1 MTVDQDAF
9 EDVADLATALGFLDA
24 TGQVDAG
31 WFSDPSSRMGGVLRD
46 PRQRAALVRFVQDLM
61 ADAGPPPADLP
72 GGSWLPLLQLTP
84 AAHLSLVLGTGTQGV
99 VVSVGLQLTA
109 ATPGSTHASA
119 TLLLPLLRV
128 PTATGEPVRFLP
140 GSTDAADHDD
150 ATALITGTV
159 TVGDPALRDV
169 SLTAKVPMT
178 AGGIPSLGVALHGL
192 TLPGTA
198 TPVDLALDTAG
209 SLGGQ
214 LSHLLTTLVQ
224 AEAAAATGAV
234 RELLGLAGLL
244 PGDGAVPPLP
254 VGDLLTRGL
263 PAFVDWLKTLATTPQ
278 ATHDWLAHIA
288 TLVGGTVSATA
299 PYAFSLAIGRAQLA
313 VSLGIG
319 TDDTGGFVLTPD
331 IALSVAT
338 AGTPA
343 LSVGID
349 AVLLRAE
356 LGHTPSVRALPHLE
370 LSARYGGDT
379 GSLVTISG
387 PPYVQVGSLRAG
399 LALDGDRRPVLVLAA
414 ERVDLGTDQPTAHHH
429 DVLDLT
435 APDALA
441 EVGKEAVA
449 GILGGL
455 GPAGTAVNV
464 LLGFDPPPSH
474 ATDPAWPTVSL
485 PALVTDPIGAVAA
498 YHRDVL
504 ALGGTGYAD
513 LLAVIPAIAGRT
525 AAIEGS
531 GTDDAPWSVPLVGGV
546 AIAVSANAGV
556 LHVGLRWAPTL
567 PALGSAGPVPG
578 FAVSVGLLG
587 LVLPPAGATATPL
600 PVSVTALPGV
610 GLEVSLRGPGG
621 APFAAGDAGLALAVP
636 AAIAALSWSP
646 ADGLR
651 IDLGLPGAT
660 VSVDGT
666 TSALPVPALVGG
678 QLVLPTDVPWPLLE
692 ALLAHALRAA
702 HPAWVRALPDLLHL
716 GTPGGGLAA
725 HLPGGLAA
733 FVDDP
738 IGSLKTLLASVVT
751 GAEGTAALRALAARL
766 GELAGPVGAVT
777 VRGRGTP
784 DDPFAVELDTGA
796 AASPVAGTVQAAVW
810 LDPAGPPT
818 DVAVLTAALE
828 PATLTA
834 WLGGTAGATA
844 LDLPAVAG
852 LLGAAATATGG
863 PLAALL
869 SGRDT
874 TGPGLSA
881 LATRL
886 SGGDGLL
893 PGGLPDLP
901 GATSSTLAGVT
912 HGQLSTRVDLAALLA
927 GAPDPAVT
935 VYVTGPFTPPWP
947 GMADHT
953 VDLTTA
959 GLAATAFDVTGPA
972 STDGPWHVRLPARA
986 ACGGAD
992 ADAQLAA
999 QAARLARVVDAVG
1012 ARHPG
1017 EVVLVAHG
1025 AVGQAARLVAGADAA
1040 VAKLV
1045 LLGVPGRPVD
1055 FDVLDVGPGGDTF
1068 QLLRRLLPAV
1078 DAARPDSPDLVV
1090 ARDLLGTL
1098 GYAYDS
1104 AAPATEFTPP
1114 RPTPTRTPPTWS
1126 VRGTVDATRP
1136 LAAVIGAGLA
1146 AELPAAS
1153 TAAPAPV
1160 ALRAG
1165 LRAQLHAAP
1174 VAAAADA
1181 AGVAVDTEVRLDLGG
1196 LPLAGG
1202 PLVPPTLAVTVS
1214 LSRPGGWLAGGP
1226 QGVAL
1231 RAGASRTP
1239 ALRRA
1244 DLQVELDLSA
1254 DPGVRV
1260 RLTLT
1265 DVTALGLDRAAL
1277 VLGDGGEP
1285 FGPEARVLLGRLAS
1299 SLATA
1304 PPNGAVAG
1312 VVDLLAAVGLI
1323 DPAVTAPDVGFS
1335 VDALTRLFLD
1345 PAGQLR
1351 EALGAPQARAAAAD
1365 ALRRVIPTAAG
1376 TGTDVTLE
1384 HGGLGLTL
1392 SLAEPATLRLA
1403 TGADGIDLPGGVAVT
1418 ADLSVDT
1425 GGSWSG
1431 TVDVMGSGPPGPAG
1445 RPGLRFAASAG
1456 SPPALAVHVDGGL
1469 PGLPTEL
1476 PLWPLPSG
1484 GAVVDALP
1492 VAAALLLGELGR
1504 LVLTAARSHVADP
1517 ATGIAARLDPALT
1530 FLGLLDGS
1538 SPPRMRL
1545 PAGLFAD
1552 PVHWLEHTFAGD
1564 GPGIDGDRVAQLVDA
1579 VRPLLALPAAPHG
1592 TLPLP
1597 GGVSLV
1603 VAKDGDGARLTLQ
1616 VARGQTDA
1624 AGHLAVEVDAGLTV
1638 YAARAPIPHLA
1649 VTVGPAGSTAAL
1661 ALTLDGTSL
1670 GAALETG
1677 AGDTVPLFPNTPGL
1691 GSLAGGAVTF
1701 ALPLVL
1707 DRLEASAPAPIPA
1720 AIAAARTALGLG
1732 APHVDPTQVRQLAAD
1747 PAGELTRR
1755 LAANGAG
1762 ALAQLIGIVRPALPG
1777 DWTVDTS
1784 DPHAVAVTVG
1794 IGPTRQH
1801 VALGYAVSPPSFRL
1815 DASVGITLPGLPGGP
1830 HGATASLDGS
1840 VRVIVDQT
1848 GLRLVDATVG
1858 VDPAKP
1864 LALGPIPLAPLLD
1877 LQVGPEAVGGPHVAA
1892 GLATGDGAHTR
1903 AILGSIGVTAPVHV
1917 AVGTRTDG
1925 VDDPT
1930 PDLGAVAGS
1939 LVLPSV
1945 VDIALQN
1952 PTVQSLLARPAVHG
1966 ASFSAGSLTLEGV
1979 LTGVLLDDSGGL
1991 DTGLFALDPGDLLA
2005 RVMRLAHNIAAG
2017 APSVTIGEHL
2027 TVGIAREGA
2036 APDAHVGLGISI
2048 AAGQRVALSH
2058 GALQLSVEVD
2068 ATWVD
2073 VVHATPGLSLLI
2085 FDDDGTTFTLS
2096 VAPRLVIDGVGLRV
2110 SRASGPLLATAISVG
2125 SLAVSGL
2132 LEIGP
2137 GGVEAGGARLE
2148 LADLSMAPASASGG
2162 DNAVAQGLLGNA
2174 AQTGS
2179 GGDATALRPAFS
2191 PALALQYAVGGQLE
2205 WSLRAGPG
2213 DGPWWVQVQR
2223 HFGPLSIEQIGF
2235 GVDQDGHQVTGVR
2248 VLLDGGISLAGLA
2261 LSVEQLSVGA
2271 HWPTATD
2278 GGPPLTDPAA
2288 WSIDLGGLAVGA
2300 TESSVSLAGAL
2311 RKRANPPDY
2320 VGILVAKVGPYGLTA
2335 FGGYGKYAVPGGD
2348 QFTALFVVAA
2358 VSAPIGGPP
2367 AFFITGLGG
2376 GAGVNRRLVLPAT
2389 LNDFPNYPLV
2399 AALDPNSALARNPD
2413 GALDS
2418 LAVAF
2423 PPERGSFW
2431 LAAGISFTSFS
2442 LVEVVAVV
2450 AVSIGDDLQIAL
2462 LGLARLALPA
2472 PEAPIA
2478 QLELALQARFALKE
2492 GVVSVLAQLTDNSW
2506 LLSPSCRLT
2515 GGFAFVSFFGANP
2528 HAGEFVLSI
2537 GGYHPAFHR
2546 DGYPAVPR
2554 VGFRWAISDV
2564 LTISGQSYFALTSE
2578 AIMAG
2583 TRFTASLSLGL
2594 IWASLTLGVD
2604 AIIYFDPFH
2613 FVADGYAAIEAGVTI
2628 DIDFGWF
2635 GHLRISTSFHL
2646 GATVHVEGP
2655 NFHGSATIDLDVT
2668 SVTIAFGDTSDH
2680 STGALDWA
2688 GFSAKYLTAGGAPVL
2703 SAMPQTGQV
2712 IGSPQAS
2719 GTASDDGSQDRPW
2732 RFAPEWSVAVA
2743 TTAASTR
2750 LFTSAGMSPFPV
2762 SQTVGIASMGIANV
2776 VSDLFLTLDGP
2787 TGPQQIA
2794 FSNGVPG
2801 LAGVRAELTT
2811 APLPKGV
2818 WTANPPQGQL
2828 PTGDT
2833 VTAGTGAVLVAA
2845 ASQPAEQIALGFHRV
2860 EVTADARKPLPFG
2873 AEQADRSGREAD
2885 AGVAASF
2892 ATGSPT
2898 DPPAANAAAL
2908 DYLRTGVLA
2917 SGLSPLGAA
2926 TFTRDRVAPPTIGLL
2941 TAGIVAPI
2949 TPAPPLQ
2956 AVPPP
2961 AAPVPIDLT
2970 VHPPTVTAVL
2980 AGEPAPAQRAV
2991 DRSSLDLGTV
3001 PVAAAAAVPTALAAA
3016 PAAPASAPATPGNGV
3031 PRARAPQLA
3040 SVLAAA
3046 DPAIAQALHRQ
3057 APVVAPTPA
3066 GLRPSDGGPVTLRA
3080 GVAAE
3085 LLRAPGVVPDHR
3097 SRLDAAG
3104 TSLTGGGMPLT
3115 PGQLA
3120 VAELPNAHRDLDAGA
3135 ARPTLSVAGTAAV
3148 RVVALSRAGE
3158 VLADSTVVDGA
3169 VPVPQHT
3176 GRVALWCVG
3185 GDGARPAGLAGWYGD
3200 ARLPHVG
3207 SGVALAA
3214 DAVVSGAAAPRRGS
3228 RQVAVGHVPGAAA
3241 VSGRGVVT
3249 TRLPADTRTV
3259 VVTVQP
3265 GPGADLSGLVL
3276 GIAGA
3281 QRAVSADGAEVAP
3294 TLVASGARSH
3304 LVYQLT
3310 PEPGAASVDVSVGS
3324 DLRWRLLGVVGG
3336 PDGGA
3341 DGAATVAQRLA
3352 ADGAEALVAPLLRAP
3367 AGAATVTWS
3376 APAKE
3381 G

>member
-9 EDVADLATALGFLDA
+9 EDVADLASALGFLDA

-31 WFSDPSSRMGGVLRD
+31 WFSDPASRMGGVLRD

-61 ADAGPPPADLP
+61 ADAGPPPDGLP
-72 GGSWLPLLQLTP
+72 GGSWLPLLQLTE

-99 VVSVGLQLTA
+99 VVSVGLRLSA

-119 TLLLPLLRV
+119 ILLLPLLRV

-140 GSTDAADHDD
+140 GSTDATDHDD

-159 TVGDPALRDV
+159 TVGDAALRDV
-169 SLTAKVPMT
+169 SLSAKVPMT
-178 AGGIPSLGVALHGL
+178 AGGVPSLGVALHGL
-192 TLPGTA
+192 TLPGTT
-198 TPVDLALDTAG
+198 TPVDVALDTAG
-209 SLGGQ
+209 NLGGQ

-244 PGDGAVPPLP
+244 PADGAVPPLP
-254 VGDLLTRGL
+254 VGDLLVRGL
-263 PAFVDWLKTLATTPQ
+263 PAFIDWLKALATSPQ

-299 PYAFSLAIGRAQLA
+299 PYAVSLAVGRAQVA
-313 VSLGIG
+313 VSLGVG
-319 TDDTGGFVLTPD
+319 SDDTGGFVLTPG

-349 AVLLRAE
+349 ALLLRAE
-356 LGHTPSVRALPHLE
+356 LGHTPSVRALPHLQM
-370 LSARYGGDT
+370 SARYGGDT

-387 PPYVQVGSLRAG
+387 PPYVQVGALRAG

-414 ERVDLGTDQPTAHHH
+414 ERVDLGADKPTAHHH

-435 APDALA
+435 SPDALA

-464 LLGFDPPPSH
+464 LLGFDPPPTH
-474 ATDPAWPTVSL
+474 ATDHAWPTVSL

-567 PALGSAGPVPG
+567 PALGSGGPVPG

-610 GLEVSLRGPGG
+610 GLEVSLRGPRG

-636 AAIAALSWSP
+636 AAIAALAWSP
-646 ADGLR
+646 AGGLR

-660 VSVDGT
+660 VTVDGT

-702 HPAWVRALPDLLHL
+702 HPAWVQGLPDLLHL
-716 GTPGGGLAA
+716 GAPGGGLAA

-733 FVDDP
+733 LVNDP
-738 IGSLKTLLASVVT
+738 IGSVKALLASVVT
-751 GAEGTAALRALAARL
+751 GPEGAAALRALATRL
-766 GELAGPVGAVT
+766 GELAGPAGAVT
-777 VRGRGTP
+777 VAGRGTP
-784 DDPFAVELDTGA
+784 DDPFAVEIDTGA
-796 AASPVAGTVQAAVW
+796 AAAPVAGAVEAAVW

-818 DVAVLTAALE
+818 DLAALTAVLE
-828 PATLTA
+828 PTGLAG
-834 WLGGTAGATA
+834 WLDGTAGAA
-844 LDLPAVAG
+844 AFDLPAVAG
-852 LLGAAATATGG
+852 LLGTAAATAGG
-863 PLAALL
+863 PLPVLL
-869 SGRDT
+869 SGRDA
-874 TGPGLSA
+874 TGAGLSA

-893 PGGLPDLP
+893 PGGLPALP

-912 HGQLSTRVDLAALLA
+912 HGQLSARVDLGALL
-927 GAPDPAVT
+927 GGVPDPAVT

-947 GMADHT
+947 GTADRT
-953 VDLTTA
+953 IDLTA
-959 GLAATAFDVTGPA
+959 PGLAATAFDVTRPTTA
-972 STDGPWHVRLPARA
+972 DGPWHVRLPARA

-1025 AVGQAARLVAGADAA
+1025 AVGQAARLLAGADVA

-1045 LLGVPGRPVD
+1045 LLGVSGQPVD
-1055 FDVLDVGPGGDTF
+1055 VDVLDVGPGADAF
-1068 QLLRRLLPAV
+1068 QLLRRLLPAADPATPD
-1078 DAARPDSPDLVV
+1078 DANLVV

-1098 GYAYDS
+1098 GQAYDS

-1136 LAAVIGAGLA
+1136 LAAVIRAGLA

-1153 TAAPAPV
+1153 TAAPPPT

-1165 LRAQLHAAP
+1165 LRARLHAAP

-1181 AGVAVDTEVRLDLGG
+1181 TGVAVDTEVRLDLGG

-1202 PLVPPTLAVTVS
+1202 PPVPPTLAVTVA

-1226 QGVAL
+1226 QGVPL

-1239 ALRRA
+1239 ALRQA
-1244 DLQVELDLSA
+1244 DLQVELDLTA

-1260 RLTLT
+1260 RFTLT
-1265 DVTALGLDRAAL
+1265 DVTALGLDQATL
-1277 VLGDGGEP
+1277 VLGDGGEA
-1285 FGPEARVLLGRLAS
+1285 FGPEARVLLGRLAA
-1299 SLATA
+1299 SLTA
-1304 PPNGAVAG
+1304 APANSAVAG

-1323 DPAVTAPDVGFS
+1323 DPAAAPDVGFS

-1351 EALGAPQARAAAAD
+1351 DALVAPSARAAAAD
-1365 ALRRVIPTAAG
+1365 ALRRVIPTATG
-1376 TGTDVTLE
+1376 TGTDVTVG

-1392 SLAEPATLRLA
+1392 SLADPPTLRFA
-1403 TGADGIDLPGGVAVT
+1403 TGADGVELPGGAAVA

-1431 TVDVMGSGPPGPAG
+1431 TLDLTSSGPPGPAG
-1445 RPGLRFAASAG
+1445 RPGLRFAAAAG
-1456 SPPALAVHVDGGL
+1456 SPPTLAVHIDGGL

-1517 ATGIAARLDPALT
+1517 TTGIAARLDPVLT

-1538 SPPRMRL
+1538 TPPRMRL

-1564 GPGIDGDRVAQLVDA
+1564 GPGIDGERGALLVDA

-1597 GGVSLV
+1597 GGIGLA
-1603 VAKDGDGARLTLQ
+1603 VAKDGDGARLTLE
-1616 VARGQTDA
+1616 VARGQADT

-1661 ALTLDGTSL
+1661 TLTLDGTSL
-1670 GAALETG
+1670 GAALKTG

-1720 AIAAARTALGLG
+1720 AVAAARTALGLG
-1732 APHVDPTQVRQLAAD
+1732 SPHVDPTQVRQLAAD

-1762 ALAQLIGIVRPALPG
+1762 ALGQLIGIVRPALPG

-1794 IGPTRQH
+1794 IGPTRQR
-1801 VALGYAVSPPSFRL
+1801 VALGYAVSPPSFRI

-1840 VRVIVDQT
+1840 VRVIVDAT

-1877 LQVGPEAVGGPHVAA
+1877 IQVGPEAVGGPHVAA
-1892 GLATGDGAHTR
+1892 GLVTGDGAHTR

-1925 VDDPT
+1925 TDDPT

-1966 ASFSAGSLTLEGV
+1966 ASFSAGSLTLQGV
-1979 LTGVLLDDSGGL
+1979 LTGVLLDDAGGL
-1991 DTGLFALDPGDLLA
+1991 DTGLFALDPADLLA

-2017 APSVTIGEHL
+2017 APSVTIGGHL
-2027 TVGIAREGA
+2027 TVGIAREGT

-2096 VAPRLVIDGVGLRV
+2096 AAPRLVIDGVGLRV

-2191 PALALQYAVGGQLE
+2191 PALALQYAVGGRLE

-2376 GAGVNRRLVLPAT
+2376 GAGVNRRLVLPAS

-2546 DGYPAVPR
+2546 DGYPVVPR
-2554 VGFRWAISDV
+2554 VGFVWAISDV

-2613 FVADGYAAIEAGVTI
+2613 FVADGYAAIEAGITI

-2668 SVTIAFGDTSDH
+2668 SVTIAFGDASDH
-2680 STGALDWA
+2680 STGALDWT

-2732 RFAPEWSVAVA
+2732 RFAPEWSLAVA
-2743 TTAASTR
+2743 TTVATTH
-2750 LFTSAGMSPFPV
+2750 LFTAAGASQYPV
-2762 SQTVGIASMGIANV
+2762 SQTVGIASMGIANLT
-2776 VSDLFLTLDGP
+2776 SDLTIEIDGP
-2787 TGPQQIA
+2787 TGPQQVS
-2794 FSNGVPG
+2794 FGNGAPG
-2801 LAGVRAELTT
+2801 LQATPTT

-2833 VTAGTGAVLVAA
+2833 ITAGTGALLRATA
-2845 ASQPAEQIALGFHRV
+2845 TMPAEAIVLGFHRV
-2860 EVTADARKPLPFG
+2860 EVTADARKLLPFG
-2873 AEQADRSGREAD
+2873 PEQADRSGREAD
-2885 AGVAASF
+2885 AAVAKTF
-2892 ATGSPT
+2892 ATDKPV
-2898 DPPAANAAAL
+2898 DPPAANAAAIG
-2908 DYLRTGVLA
+2908 YLRTGALA
-2917 SGLSPLGAA
+2917 PGLSPLGVA

-2941 TAGIVAPI
+2941 TEGIVAPV

-2956 AVPPP
+2956 VVPPP

-2970 VHPPTVTAVL
+2970 IYPPIVTAVL
-2980 AGEPAPAQRAV
+2980 ASDPGPSQRAV

-3001 PVAAAAAVPTALAAA
+3001 PVAAEATTVLAAA
-3016 PAAPASAPATPGNGV
+3016 PAAVSSAANGNGV
-3031 PRARAPQLA
+3031 PRMPAPQLA
-3040 SVLAAA
+3040 TVLAAA

-3057 APVVAPTPA
+3057 APTVSATAA
-3066 GLRPSDGGPVTLRA
+3066 GLRPPDGGPVTLRA
-3080 GVAAE
+3080 GVPAE
-3085 LLRAPGVVPDHR
+3085 LVRAPGVHPDHR
-3097 SRLDAAG
+3097 ARLDAAG
-3104 TSLTGGGMPLT
+3104 SSLSGGGLPLT
-3115 PGQLA
+3115 PGQLV
-3120 VAELPNAHRDLDAGA
+3120 VAELPNAHRDLDAAA
-3135 ARPTLSVAGTAAV
+3135 ARPELTVAGTAAV

-3158 VLADSTVVDGA
+3158 VLADSTVASGA
-3169 VPVPQHT
+3169 VPVPQHA

-3214 DAVVSGAAAPRRGS
+3214 DAVVNGAAAPRRGA
-3228 RQVAVGHVPGAAA
+3228 RQVAVGQVPAASA
-3241 VSGRGVVT
+3241 VRGRGVVT

-3259 VVTVQP
+3259 VVALRP
-3265 GPGADLSGLVL
+3265 EPGADLAGLVL
-3276 GIAGA
+3276 GIDGA
-3281 QRAVSADGAEVAP
+3281 RRAVGADGAEVAP

-3304 LVYQLT
+3304 LIYQLV
-3310 PEPGAASVDVSVGS
+3310 PDPGAPSIDVSVGS
-3324 DLRWRLLGVVGG
+3324 DDRWRLLGVVGG

-3341 DGAATVAQRLA
+3341 DGAATVAGRLA
-3352 ADGAEALVAPLLRAP
+3352 AEGAEALLAPLLRSP

-3376 APAKE
+3376 APQKGA
-3381 G
+3381 